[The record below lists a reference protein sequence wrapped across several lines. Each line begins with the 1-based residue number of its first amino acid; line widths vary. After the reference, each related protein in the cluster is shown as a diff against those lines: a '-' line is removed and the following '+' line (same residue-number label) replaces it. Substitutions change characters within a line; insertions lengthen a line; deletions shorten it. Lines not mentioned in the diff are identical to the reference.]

1 LIAIA
6 VGNIFLYLA
15 VNFYYDFVNRSR
27 DKIWNSWTP
36 EEREN
41 YLQTTKDEG
50 SKRLDFRFAR

>member
-1 LIAIA
+1 LIRIA

-36 EEREN
+36 EEREH